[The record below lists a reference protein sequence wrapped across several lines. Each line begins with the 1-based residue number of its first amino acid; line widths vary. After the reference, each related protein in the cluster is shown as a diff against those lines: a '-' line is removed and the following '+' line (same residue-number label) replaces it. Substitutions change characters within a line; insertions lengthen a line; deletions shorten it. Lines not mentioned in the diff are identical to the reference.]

1 MKRRTGRMLSL
12 ALSAGMA
19 LGCGTVPAMAEST
32 EASGDYDLTLYS
44 IQTTDPEFKDWL
56 SDVESG
62 TGLKINVIAA
72 PTDSDTRQQKVTT
85 MLSTGDSSVDIIE
98 INDEMSTTFKNSGWL
113 EGLNDTVMT
122 DDVRDK
128 FAKGYVDQMITNV
141 DGQVIGV
148 PSYTGYLA
156 FWVNQQIMDEVGIK
170 TIDTKDDFMKYME
183 AVSGNGRFGYGGSWE
198 KTYVFNEI
206 AQFVNMFGGDYYD
219 WTNPHNKEAMEFLHE
234 LVQKGYT
241 SLDQLPDK
249 YEQMNPK
256 AIDGKYGCWFMW
268 GIGTDYAN
276 ADMLGDDK
284 IHLYRLLELCPEC
297 RI

>member
-12 ALSAGMA
+12 ALSAGIA
-19 LGCGTVPAMAEST
+19 LGCGAVPAMAEST

-56 SDVESG
+56 SNVESG

-128 FAKGYVDQMITNV
+128 FAKGYVDQMITNA

-170 TIDTKDDFMKYME
+170 SIDTKEDFRK
-183 AVSGNGRFGYGGSWE
+183 
-198 KTYVFNEI
+198 
-206 AQFVNMFGGDYYD
+206 
-219 WTNPHNKEAMEFLHE
+219 
-234 LVQKGYT
+234 
-241 SLDQLPDK
+241 
-249 YEQMNPK
+249 
-256 AIDGKYGCWFMW
+256 
-268 GIGTDYAN
+268 
-276 ADMLGDDK
+276 
-284 IHLYRLLELCPEC
+284 
-297 RI
+297 